1 VSTQP
6 PKQRQPRS
14 FSLSKE
20 TTETITFLTGLLGLG
35 WETVIEKGDK
45 PTLIGA
51 FLAMI
56 LGPPARRLDR
66 AAKAR
71 RQAKLDTETETE

>member
-1 VSTQP
+1 MSTQP
-6 PKQRQPRS
+6 QKQRPQRS
-14 FSLSKE
+14 FNLSRE
-20 TTETITFLTGLLGLG
+20 ATETITFLMGLAGLG

-66 AAKAR
+66 ASKER
-71 RQAKLDTETETE
+71 RANKEKEQEE